1 LTIAKGDLTLMQ
13 KTKIALVQMEALI
26 NFREQNIKKLKKY
39 VEIAAANNAHIIC
52 FPETSI
58 HGYSKNLYKESA
70 EPINEIAEILK
81 EWSNTYSL
89 CILAG
94 LAEKNHNKKPYI
106 THLAAQP
113 NGEIGIYRKTHL
125 GKSEKP
131 YFSEGNALPVFKT
144 PTATIGIQ
152 ICWDLHF
159 PEISTIMSLKGAEII
174 FAPHAS
180 PTMVGDRR
188 SIWLKYLTARAYDN
202 SIFLAACNLIG
213 ENRDGQS
220 FCGGTLVIDP
230 KGKLIAEDFNNKEG
244 ILFADLDPELIN
256 RIREKDSKSMRD
268 SFYLEARRPELYK
281 ELLHQVSTEKE

>member
-1 LTIAKGDLTLMQ
+1 MQ
-13 KTKIALVQMEALI
+13 KTKIALVQMEALV
-26 NFREQNIKKLKKY
+26 NNKKLNLAKLKKY
-39 VEIAAANNAHIIC
+39 VEIAAANNTNIIC

-58 HGYSKNLYKESA
+58 HGYSKNLYEKSA
-70 EPINEIAEILK
+70 EPIDEISGILK

-94 LAEKNHNKKPYI
+94 LAEKIHNKKPYI
-106 THLAAQP
+106 THLVAQP
-113 NGEIGIYRKTHL
+113 NTEIGVYRKTHL

-131 YFSEGNALPVFKT
+131 YFSEGNSLPVFKT

-159 PEISTIMSLKGAEII
+159 PEVSTIMSLKGAEII

-180 PTMVGDRR
+180 PTVVGDRKN
-188 SIWLKYLTARAYDN
+188 IWLKYLTARAYDN
-202 SIFLAACNLIG
+202 TVFLAACNLIG
-213 ENRDGQS
+213 KNGDGQS
-220 FCGGTLVIDP
+220 FCGGTMIIDP
-230 KGKLIAEDFNNKEG
+230 KGKLIADDFNGKEG

-256 RIREKDSKSMRD
+256 RIRKKDSKSMRD

-281 ELLHQVSTEKE
+281 KLSSVVSRQ